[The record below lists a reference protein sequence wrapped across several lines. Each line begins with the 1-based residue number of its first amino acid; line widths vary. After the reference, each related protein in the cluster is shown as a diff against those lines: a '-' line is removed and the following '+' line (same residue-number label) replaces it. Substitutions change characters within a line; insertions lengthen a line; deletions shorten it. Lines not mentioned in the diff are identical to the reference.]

1 MRLLLII
8 GCFTVTCTQAQ
19 VLTQAR
25 VYIDSLTAPH
35 LHGRGYVS
43 NGVNKAAAYITQQF
57 KIIGALPANGTSYAQ
72 PFTTSVNT
80 FPNAMQVLLG
90 TDTLQA
96 GKHYLISGYS
106 HSVHGTFPVVY
117 LDKET
122 FFSKKKYKKFLDS
135 VPSSYFMLINA
146 NEYTPAERKKL
157 VHEINTYRSLA
168 EGIII
173 LTNQK
178 LTWGGS
184 EFLTTTPI
192 IIIDK
197 NLTSTITQ
205 TITVAI
211 DAELQPNF
219 TCQNIVAKI
228 EGERKDSAILISAHY
243 DHLGR
248 MGSQTYFPGANDNA
262 SGVAMLLS
270 LAKHYATHKPK
281 YTTYLV
287 AFAGEEIGLLGSKEF
302 VQNSVINLTTIT
314 QVINLDICGTGNE
327 GVTIVNAA
335 ACPTLLARMNN
346 VNTARQ
352 LLPTIAVRANTA
364 NSDHYWFTTLG
375 IPSVFIYTLGGSKAY
390 HDIFDTSANLSLAK
404 FEQLFELLSKSIQ

>member
-1 MRLLLII
+1 MRLLLLSL
-8 GCFTVTCTQAQ
+8 CFTITSVQAQ

-43 NGVNKAAAYITQQF
+43 NGINKAAAYITQQF
-57 KIIGALPANGTSYAQ
+57 KTIGALPANGGNYAQ
-72 PFTTSVNT
+72 VFTTSVNT
-80 FPNAMQVLLG
+80 FPKAMQVVLG
-90 TDTLQA
+90 ADTLQP
-96 GKHYLISGYS
+96 GKHYLINGYS

-122 FFSKKKYKKFLDS
+122 FFSKKQYAKFLS
-135 VPSSYFMLINA
+135 NAPSNYFMLINA
-146 NEYTPAERKKL
+146 NEYTPTERKKL
-157 VHEINTYRSLA
+157 VHEINTYRALA

-184 EFLTTTPI
+184 EFLTTTPVI
-192 IIIDK
+192 SIDK
-197 NLTSTITQ
+197 NLTPTITQ

-211 DAELQPNF
+211 DAELQANF
-219 TCQNIVAKI
+219 ICQNIIAKI
-228 EGERKDSAILISAHY
+228 EGERNDSSVLISAHY

-248 MGSQTYFPGANDNA
+248 MGSQTYFAGANDNA

-281 YTTYLV
+281 YTTYFV

-302 VQNSVINLTTIT
+302 VQNPVINLKTIT

-327 GVTIVNAA
+327 GITIVNAA
-335 ACPTLLARMNN
+335 ACPTLLARMNT
-346 VNTARQ
+346 VNATQQ

-364 NSDHYWFTTLG
+364 NSDHYWFTTLD

-390 HDIFDTSANLSLAK
+390 HDVFDTSENLTLAK